1 MTRVKQ
7 INKQCTDQEG
17 ISINRVDVN
26 DPVAWDRWL
35 NTIENPGDH
44 LAEFAPSSE
53 LLARRHLAL
62 AAATRCPEAITRA
75 LDEVETRFPAIVCGA
90 KLLALGQSGHP
101 EAVHA
106 APQGY
111 GGISALELEDACDVA
126 LARGMAAR
134 ALGELETASA
144 HLNVAL
150 FLARTLQMQ
159 HREQL
164 LMLELGQI
172 LTAQGKP
179 APDFINQALALPI
192 AMSERR
198 RWYGAQILA
207 EACLAVGDYARAR
220 QLVAGHAPQAET
232 ALWAFLSALLGDE
245 SARSVTSEEGSFTT
259 LAGAIWALRE
269 GREIEVPPVA
279 PHSPESEYASLIRGL
294 AMLRKRAM
302 SPQARRALEGLRNLT
317 PEQRVWQLAGLVH
330 AAALGEGARHAGRL
344 MIEFREALDAL
355 RTKEYILPL
364 LQQLMPEA
372 YMLLGFLP
380 HAHPEVADTITA
392 LPLLTGE
399 GVTHRYVTT
408 KLPGKTEG
416 SCQWVRAAAMG
427 RSFKL
432 HPQARAR
439 LDEALKKLGHQ
450 FTPNLGFA
458 LRVIHNLRATAPQS
472 DAAIWDRALHQALAW
487 VDNDCLR
494 GELECALK

>member
-1 MTRVKQ
+1 M
-7 INKQCTDQEG
+7 
-17 ISINRVDVN
+17 
-26 DPVAWDRWL
+26 
-35 NTIENPGDH
+35 
-44 LAEFAPSSE
+44 
-53 LLARRHLAL
+53 LARRHLAL
-62 AAATRCPEAITRA
+62 AAASRCPRSIAQA
-75 LDEVETRFPAIVCGA
+75 LNDVESRYPTMICGA
-90 KLLALGQSGHP
+90 KLLALGQLGHP

-106 APQGY
+106 APQTF
-111 GGISALELEDACDVA
+111 GGISALDLEDACDQA

-134 ALGELETASA
+134 SLADLETAA
-144 HLNVAL
+144 AQLNIAL

-164 LMLELGQI
+164 VLLELAQI
-172 LTAQGKP
+172 MTAQGRP
-179 APDFINQALALPI
+179 APDLISQALAMPI
-192 AMSERR
+192 PISDRR
-198 RWYGAQILA
+198 RWYGTQILA

-220 QLVAGHAPQAET
+220 QLIASREGKPES
-232 ALWAFLSALLGDE
+232 ALWSFLSALLGDE
-245 SARSVTSEEGSFTT
+245 AARGVPVEEGGFAA
-259 LAGAIWALRE
+259 LAEAVWALRE
-269 GREIEVPPVA
+269 GREIEVPSVA
-279 PHSPESEYASLIRGL
+279 PYSPESEYASLIRGL

-302 SPQARRALEGLRNLT
+302 AAQARRALEGLRNLT
-317 PEQRVWQLAGLVH
+317 PEQRVWQLAGLIH

-344 MIEFREALDAL
+344 MVEFRDALSAL
-355 RTKEYILPL
+355 RTKEYVLPL

-380 HAHPEVADTITA
+380 NAHPEVADTITA

-439 LDEALKKLGHQ
+439 LDEALTKLGHR

-458 LRVIHNLRATAPQS
+458 LRVIHTLRATAPQS
-472 DAAIWDRALHQALAW
+472 DAAIWDRALDQALAW
-487 VDNDCLR
+487 VDNDHLR